1 MTTTLRQARVIAG
14 VLLAMSLAVP
24 AHSADRSL
32 EFAVKST
39 FLYKFASFVEWPAG
53 SFASDTAPFNL
64 CVVGA
69 DPYGGRIEQAVA
81 GQRVD
86 KHPIALRQLAKA
98 EPQPGCHAMLISGS
112 SRQTAA
118 EALEAVAGTPTL
130 TVTDSDLG
138 STAGIIHFVIVN
150 DRVSFDIDNVAAARN
165 HLVISSKLLA
175 LAHSVRTAEGAR

>member
-1 MTTTLRQARVIAG
+1 MPATIRQARVIAAV
-14 VLLAMSLAVP
+14 VLAVSVAVP
-24 AHSADRSL
+24 ARSADRSL

-39 FLYKFASFVEWPAG
+39 FVYKFASFVEWPAG
-53 SFASDTAPFNL
+53 SFQSETAPFNL

-69 DPYGGRIEQAVA
+69 NPYGGRIAQAVA
-81 GQRVD
+81 GGHVG
-86 KHPIALRQLAKA
+86 KHPIVLRQLAKA
-98 EPQPGCHAMLISGS
+98 EWQSGCHAMFISGS
-112 SRQTAA
+112 SSQSVT

-138 STAGIIHFVIVN
+138 ATAGIIHFVIVN

-175 LAHSVRTAEGAR
+175 LARSVITAGGTR